1 MKKRS
6 KKNSIDGTNLP
17 DSRLVELLDRCAISV
32 KDIETNKKSK
42 IKMEKR
48 EDKPVQLVQKMNL
61 EHKSLEVSMLEKD
74 DFSDEELESYLSKG
88 EIKATDKVTI
98 PPKIL
103 FVGDCT
109 IATFGNFSA
118 STGKAKSK
126 KTFNISAMVA
136 AAVTN
141 TTVLNYRACLPEGK
155 RKILYFDTEQS
166 KYHCHNVLERIYKLS
181 GLSVKKDDPRLL
193 FWGLREYTPKLR
205 IALIDYALRKHQEVG
220 LVIIDG
226 LRDLMYDINNGK
238 EATDVMT
245 VLMAWTSVYDLHIHT
260 VLHLNK
266 NDNNP
271 RGHIGTELENKAE
284 TVLIISKNLQNNSI
298 SEVRPMHMRDK
309 EFSTF
314 AFHIDD
320 NKLPVLDNGISVT
333 VVKRREKSLVS
344 LDNEVHQEILSKAF
358 KNNTPTRYSDLVE
371 MVSRAYEDAGY
382 KRGTNGI
389 KDLLKLLSGK
399 GIIVKQDD
407 AYIYKSEGFVNPSTE
422 ESKKV

>member
-1 MKKRS
+1 MEQKVKK
-6 KKNSIDGTNLP
+6 KGQPTQ
-17 DSRLVELLDRCAISV
+17 
-32 KDIETNKKSK
+32 
-42 IKMEKR
+42 EK
-48 EDKPVQLVQKMNL
+48 QLEQQ
-61 EHKSLEVSMLEKD
+61 SLEVSMLNKD
-74 DFSDEELESYLSKG
+74 SFSDEELESYLSKG
-88 EIKATDKVTI
+88 AIRACDKITV

-155 RKILYFDTEQS
+155 RSILYFDTEQS
-166 KYHCHNVLERIYKLS
+166 KYHCHTVLERIYKLS
-181 GLSVKKDDPRLL
+181 GLSLQKDDPRLM

-205 IALIDYALRKHQEVG
+205 IAVIDYALRKYEGVG

-284 TVLIISKNLQNNSI
+284 TVLIISKNIQNNSI
-298 SEVRPMHMRDK
+298 SEVKPMHMRDK
-309 EFSTF
+309 EFTTF

-320 NKLPVLDNGISVT
+320 NRLPVLDSSMSVT
-333 VVKRREKSLVS
+333 VVKPREKSLVS
-344 LDNEVHQEILSKAF
+344 LDNEVHKEILCRLFEEHAPSK
-358 KNNTPTRYSDLVE
+358 YSELVE
-371 MVSRAYEDAGY
+371 LVSQAYEAAGY
-382 KRGTNGI
+382 KRGMNGI
-389 KDLLKLLSGK
+389 KNLIKLLSSK
-399 GIIVKQDD
+399 GIIAKEGNV
-407 AYIYKSEGFVNPSTE
+407 YTYKSECFESPSQTL
-422 ESKKV
+422 ESQV

>member
-1 MKKRS
+1 MENK
-6 KKNSIDGTNLP
+6 
-17 DSRLVELLDRCAISV
+17 
-32 KDIETNKKSK
+32 TNKNRQD
-42 IKMEKR
+42 IPEK
-48 EDKPVQLVQKMNL
+48 QL
-61 EHKSLEVSMLEKD
+61 EHQSLEVSMLNKD
-74 DFSDEELESYLSKG
+74 SFSDEELESYLSKG
-88 EIKATDKVTI
+88 EIKATDKITV

-109 IATFGNFSA
+109 IATFVNFSA

-141 TTVLNYRACLPEGK
+141 STVLNYRACLPEGK
-155 RKILYFDTEQS
+155 RNILYFDTEQS
-166 KYHCHNVLERIYKLS
+166 KFHCHSVLERIYKLS
-181 GLSVKKDDPRLL
+181 GLSLQEDDPRLM

-205 IALIDYALRKHQEVG
+205 IAVIDYALRKYDEVG

-245 VLMAWTSVYDLHIHT
+245 VLMAWTSVYELHIHT

-284 TVLIISKNLQNNSI
+284 TVLIISKNTMNNSV
-298 SEVRPMHMRDK
+298 SEVKPMHMRDK
-309 EFSTF
+309 EFTTF

-320 NKLPVLDNGISVT
+320 NKLPVLDSSISVT
-333 VVKRREKSLVS
+333 VVKSREKSLVS
-344 LDNEVHQEILSKAF
+344 LDNEVHQEILGKVF
-358 KNNTPTRYSDLVE
+358 EENTPTKYNELVD
-371 MVSRAYEDAGY
+371 VVAQAYEAAGY
-382 KRGTNGI
+382 KRGMNGI
-389 KDLLKLLSGK
+389 KGLLKLLMSK
-399 GIIVKQDD
+399 GIIVKEENG
-407 AYIYKSEGFVNPSTE
+407 YTYKSECFENPNTNSE
-422 ESKKV
+422 K

>member
-1 MKKRS
+1 
-6 KKNSIDGTNLP
+6 
-17 DSRLVELLDRCAISV
+17 
-32 KDIETNKKSK
+32 
-42 IKMEKR
+42 MEKR
-48 EDKPVQLVQKMNL
+48 EDKPVQLVQKSNL

-358 KNNTPTRYSDLVE
+358 KNNSPTRYSDLVE

-407 AYIYKSEGFVNPSTE
+407 AYIYKSESFVNPSTE

>member
-1 MKKRS
+1 
-6 KKNSIDGTNLP
+6 
-17 DSRLVELLDRCAISV
+17 
-32 KDIETNKKSK
+32 
-42 IKMEKR
+42 MEKR
-48 EDKPVQLVQKMNL
+48 TNKMGIDNQKTSL
-61 EHKSLEVSMLEKD
+61 EHQSLEVSMLDED
-74 DFSDEELESYLSKG
+74 NFSDEELDSYLSKG

-166 KYHCHNVLERIYKLS
+166 KYHCHTVLERIYKLS
-181 GLSVKKDDPRLL
+181 GLSFKKDDPRLM

-205 IALIDYALRKHQEVG
+205 IALIDYALRKYDEVG

-284 TVLIISKNLQNNSI
+284 TVLIISKNMQNNSI
-298 SEVRPMHMRDK
+298 SEVKPMHMRDK
-309 EFSTF
+309 EFRTF

-320 NKLPVLDNGISVT
+320 NKLPVLDSGISVT
-333 VVKRREKSLVS
+333 VVKRQEKSLVS
-344 LDNEVHQEILSKAF
+344 LDNEIHQEILSKVF
-358 KNNTPTRYSDLVE
+358 EKNSPTRYNDLVNS
-371 MVSRAYEDAGY
+371 VSQAYEAAGY
-382 KRGTNGI
+382 KRGINGI
-389 KDLLKLLSGK
+389 KDLLKLLTGK
-399 GIIVKQDD
+399 GIIVREKDG
-407 AYIYKSEGFVNPSTE
+407 YVYKSECFKKPET
-422 ESKKV
+422 SKARQV

>member
-1 MKKRS
+1 MENK
-6 KKNSIDGTNLP
+6 
-17 DSRLVELLDRCAISV
+17 
-32 KDIETNKKSK
+32 TNKNRQD
-42 IKMEKR
+42 IPEK
-48 EDKPVQLVQKMNL
+48 QL
-61 EHKSLEVSMLEKD
+61 EHQSLEVSMLNKD
-74 DFSDEELESYLSKG
+74 SFSDEELESYLSKG
-88 EIKATDKVTI
+88 EIKATDKITV

-141 TTVLNYRACLPEGK
+141 STVLNYRACLPEGK
-155 RKILYFDTEQS
+155 RNILYFDTEQS
-166 KYHCHNVLERIYKLS
+166 KFHCHSVLERIYKLS
-181 GLSVKKDDPRLL
+181 GLSLQEDDPRLM

-205 IALIDYALRKHQEVG
+205 IAVIDYALRKYDEVG

-245 VLMAWTSVYDLHIHT
+245 VLMAWTSVYELHIHT

-284 TVLIISKNLQNNSI
+284 TVLIISKNTMNNSV
-298 SEVRPMHMRDK
+298 SEVKPMHMRDK
-309 EFSTF
+309 EFTTF

-320 NKLPVLDNGISVT
+320 NKLPVLDSSMSVT
-333 VVKRREKSLVS
+333 VVKPREKSLVS
-344 LDNEVHQEILSKAF
+344 LDNGVHQEILGKVF
-358 KNNTPTRYSDLVE
+358 EENTPTKYNELVD
-371 MVSRAYEDAGY
+371 VVAQAYEAAGY
-382 KRGTNGI
+382 KRGMNGI
-389 KDLLKLLSGK
+389 KGLLKLLTGK
-399 GIIVKQDD
+399 GIIVKEENGY
-407 AYIYKSEGFVNPSTE
+407 AYKSECFENPNTKSE
-422 ESKKV
+422 K

>member
-1 MKKRS
+1 
-6 KKNSIDGTNLP
+6 
-17 DSRLVELLDRCAISV
+17 
-32 KDIETNKKSK
+32 
-42 IKMEKR
+42 MEKR
-48 EDKPVQLVQKMNL
+48 EDKPVQLVQKSNL

-358 KNNTPTRYSDLVE
+358 KKNSPTRYSDLVE
-371 MVSRAYEDAGY
+371 MVSLAYEDAGY

-399 GIIVKQDD
+399 GIIVKQGDT
-407 AYIYKSEGFVNPSTE
+407 YIYKSEGFTKPNLDVNKE
-422 ESKKV
+422 V

>member
-1 MKKRS
+1 MEN
-6 KKNSIDGTNLP
+6 KN
-17 DSRLVELLDRCAISV
+17 
-32 KDIETNKKSK
+32 NKNRRDMSNK
-42 IKMEKR
+42 
-48 EDKPVQLVQKMNL
+48 QL
-61 EHKSLEVSMLEKD
+61 EHQSLEVSMLNKD
-74 DFSDEELESYLSKG
+74 SFSDEELESYLSKG
-88 EIKATDKVTI
+88 EIKATDKITI

-141 TTVLNYRACLPEGK
+141 STVLNYRACLPEGK
-155 RKILYFDTEQS
+155 RNILYFDTEQS
-166 KYHCHNVLERIYKLS
+166 KFHCHSVLERIYKLS
-181 GLSVKKDDPRLL
+181 GLSLKEDDPRLM

-205 IALIDYALRKHQEVG
+205 IAVIDYALRKYDEVG

-245 VLMAWTSVYDLHIHT
+245 VLMAWTSVYELHIHT

-284 TVLIISKNLQNNSI
+284 TVLIISKSTMNNSV
-298 SEVRPMHMRDK
+298 SEVKPMHMRDK
-309 EFSTF
+309 EFTTF

-320 NKLPVLDNGISVT
+320 NKLPVLDSSMSVT
-333 VVKRREKSLVS
+333 VVKPREKSLVS
-344 LDNEVHQEILSKAF
+344 LDNEVHQEILGKLF
-358 KNNTPTRYSDLVE
+358 EENTPTKYNDLVN
-371 MVSRAYEDAGY
+371 VVAQAYEAAGY
-382 KRGTNGI
+382 KRGLNGI
-389 KDLLKLLSGK
+389 KGLIKLLTSK
-399 GIIVKQDD
+399 GIIVKEENGY
-407 AYIYKSEGFVNPSTE
+407 AYKSELFENPETE
-422 ESKKV
+422 SEK

>member
-1 MKKRS
+1 
-6 KKNSIDGTNLP
+6 
-17 DSRLVELLDRCAISV
+17 
-32 KDIETNKKSK
+32 
-42 IKMEKR
+42 MEKR
-48 EDKPVQLVQKMNL
+48 EDKPVQLVQKSNL
-61 EHKSLEVSMLEKD
+61 EHKSLEVSMLERD

-358 KNNTPTRYSDLVE
+358 KNNSPTRYSDLVE

-407 AYIYKSEGFVNPSTE
+407 AYVYKSEGFVNPNTE

>member
-1 MKKRS
+1 
-6 KKNSIDGTNLP
+6 
-17 DSRLVELLDRCAISV
+17 
-32 KDIETNKKSK
+32 
-42 IKMEKR
+42 MEKR
-48 EDKPVQLVQKMNL
+48 EDKPVQLVQKSNL

-358 KNNTPTRYSDLVE
+358 KNNSPTRYSDLVE

-422 ESKKV
+422 ESKNV

>member
-1 MKKRS
+1 
-6 KKNSIDGTNLP
+6 
-17 DSRLVELLDRCAISV
+17 
-32 KDIETNKKSK
+32 
-42 IKMEKR
+42 MEKR
-48 EDKPVQLVQKMNL
+48 DDKPVQIVQRTDH

-88 EIKATDKVTI
+88 EIKAIDKVTI

-271 RGHIGTELENKAE
+271 RRHIGTELENKAE

-371 MVSRAYEDAGY
+371 MVSRAYEDTGY

>member
-1 MKKRS
+1 
-6 KKNSIDGTNLP
+6 
-17 DSRLVELLDRCAISV
+17 
-32 KDIETNKKSK
+32 
-42 IKMEKR
+42 MEKR
-48 EDKPVQLVQKMNL
+48 DDKPVQIVQRTDH

-298 SEVRPMHMRDK
+298 SEVRPMHMKDK

-358 KNNTPTRYSDLVE
+358 KKNSPTRYSDLVE
-371 MVSRAYEDAGY
+371 MVSHAYEDAGY

-399 GIIVKQDD
+399 GIIVKQGDT
-407 AYIYKSEGFVNPSTE
+407 YIYKSEGFTKPNPDVNKE
-422 ESKKV
+422 V

>member
-1 MKKRS
+1 MEQKAKK
-6 KKNSIDGTNLP
+6 KGQPTQ
-17 DSRLVELLDRCAISV
+17 
-32 KDIETNKKSK
+32 
-42 IKMEKR
+42 EK
-48 EDKPVQLVQKMNL
+48 QLEQQ
-61 EHKSLEVSMLEKD
+61 SLEVSMLNKD
-74 DFSDEELESYLSKG
+74 SFSDEELESYLSKG
-88 EIKATDKVTI
+88 AIRACDKITV

-155 RKILYFDTEQS
+155 RSILYFDTEQS
-166 KYHCHNVLERIYKLS
+166 KYHCHTVLERIYKLS
-181 GLSVKKDDPRLL
+181 GLSLQKDDPRLM

-205 IALIDYALRKHQEVG
+205 IAVIDYALRKYEGVG

-284 TVLIISKNLQNNSI
+284 TVLIISKNIQNNSI
-298 SEVRPMHMRDK
+298 SEVKPMHMRDK
-309 EFSTF
+309 EFTTF

-320 NKLPVLDNGISVT
+320 NRLPVLDSSMSVT
-333 VVKRREKSLVS
+333 VVKPREKSLVS
-344 LDNEVHQEILSKAF
+344 LDNDIHKEILCKLFEEHAPSK
-358 KNNTPTRYSDLVE
+358 YSELVE
-371 MVSRAYEDAGY
+371 LVSQAYEAAGY
-382 KRGTNGI
+382 KRGMNGI
-389 KDLLKLLSGK
+389 KNLLKLLSSK
-399 GIIVKQDD
+399 GIIVKENNV
-407 AYIYKSEGFVNPSTE
+407 YTYKSECFDSPSQTL
-422 ESKKV
+422 ESQV

>member
-1 MKKRS
+1 
-6 KKNSIDGTNLP
+6 
-17 DSRLVELLDRCAISV
+17 
-32 KDIETNKKSK
+32 
-42 IKMEKR
+42 MEKR
-48 EDKPVQLVQKMNL
+48 EDKTVQLVQKSNL

-358 KNNTPTRYSDLVE
+358 KNNSPTRYSDLVE

>member
-1 MKKRS
+1 
-6 KKNSIDGTNLP
+6 
-17 DSRLVELLDRCAISV
+17 
-32 KDIETNKKSK
+32 
-42 IKMEKR
+42 MEKR
-48 EDKPVQLVQKMNL
+48 DDKPVQIVQRTEH

-358 KNNTPTRYSDLVE
+358 KKNSPTRYSDLVE

-399 GIIVKQDD
+399 GIIVKQGDT
-407 AYIYKSEGFVNPSTE
+407 YIYKSEGFTKPNLDVNKE
-422 ESKKV
+422 V

>member
-1 MKKRS
+1 MEPKAKKKRQ
-6 KKNSIDGTNLP
+6 DEQPT
-17 DSRLVELLDRCAISV
+17 
-32 KDIETNKKSK
+32 
-42 IKMEKR
+42 
-48 EDKPVQLVQKMNL
+48 QLEQP
-61 EHKSLEVSMLEKD
+61 SLEVSMLNKD
-74 DFSDEELESYLSKG
+74 SFSDEELESYLSKG
-88 EIKATDKVTI
+88 AIKACDEITV

-126 KTFNISAMVA
+126 KTFNVSAMVA

-155 RKILYFDTEQS
+155 RNILYFDTEQS
-166 KYHCHNVLERIYKLS
+166 KYHCHTVLERIYKLS
-181 GLSVKKDDPRLL
+181 GLSLKQDDPRLM

-205 IALIDYALRKHQEVG
+205 IAVIDYALRKYEGVG

-284 TVLIISKNLQNNSI
+284 TVLIISKNNQNNSV

-309 EFSTF
+309 EFTTF

-320 NKLPVLDNGISVT
+320 DRLPVLDSSMSVT
-333 VVKRREKSLVS
+333 VVKPREKSLVS
-344 LDNEVHQEILSKAF
+344 LDKEIHQQVLGKLFEEHSPSK
-358 KNNTPTRYSDLVE
+358 YSELVE
-371 MVSRAYEDAGY
+371 LVSQAYEAAGY
-382 KRGTNGI
+382 KRGMNGI
-389 KDLLKLLSGK
+389 KNLLKLLSNK
-399 GIIVKQDD
+399 GIVVKEGEG
-407 AYIYKSEGFVNPSTE
+407 YVYKSESFDISAPETE
-422 ESKKV
+422 EQV

>member
-1 MKKRS
+1 
-6 KKNSIDGTNLP
+6 
-17 DSRLVELLDRCAISV
+17 
-32 KDIETNKKSK
+32 
-42 IKMEKR
+42 MEKR
-48 EDKPVQLVQKMNL
+48 EDKPVQLVQKSNL

-298 SEVRPMHMRDK
+298 SEVRPMHMKDK

-358 KNNTPTRYSDLVE
+358 KKNSPTRYSDLVE

-399 GIIVKQDD
+399 GIIVKQGDT
-407 AYIYKSEGFVNPSTE
+407 YIYKSEGFTKPNPDVNKE
-422 ESKKV
+422 V

>member
-1 MKKRS
+1 
-6 KKNSIDGTNLP
+6 
-17 DSRLVELLDRCAISV
+17 
-32 KDIETNKKSK
+32 
-42 IKMEKR
+42 MEKR
-48 EDKPVQLVQKMNL
+48 EDKPVQLVQKSNL

-407 AYIYKSEGFVNPSTE
+407 AYIYKSEGFVNPSSE

>member
-1 MKKRS
+1 
-6 KKNSIDGTNLP
+6 
-17 DSRLVELLDRCAISV
+17 
-32 KDIETNKKSK
+32 
-42 IKMEKR
+42 MEKR
-48 EDKPVQLVQKMNL
+48 EDKPVQLVQKSNL

-358 KNNTPTRYSDLVE
+358 KNNSPTRYSDLVE

-422 ESKKV
+422 ESNKV

>member
-1 MKKRS
+1 MEN
-6 KKNSIDGTNLP
+6 KN
-17 DSRLVELLDRCAISV
+17 
-32 KDIETNKKSK
+32 NKNRQDMSNKQS
-42 IKMEKR
+42 
-48 EDKPVQLVQKMNL
+48 
-61 EHKSLEVSMLEKD
+61 EHQSLEVSMLNKD
-74 DFSDEELESYLSKG
+74 SFSDEELESYLSKG
-88 EIKATDKVTI
+88 EIKATDKITI

-141 TTVLNYRACLPEGK
+141 STVLNYRACLPEGK
-155 RKILYFDTEQS
+155 RNILYFDTEQS
-166 KYHCHNVLERIYKLS
+166 KFHCHSVLERIYKLS
-181 GLSVKKDDPRLL
+181 GLSLKEDDPRLM

-205 IALIDYALRKHQEVG
+205 IAVIDYALRKYDEVG

-245 VLMAWTSVYDLHIHT
+245 VLMAWTSVYELHIHT

-284 TVLIISKNLQNNSI
+284 TVLIISKNTMNNSV
-298 SEVRPMHMRDK
+298 SEVKPMHMRDK
-309 EFSTF
+309 EFTTF

-320 NKLPVLDNGISVT
+320 NKLPVLDSSMSVT
-333 VVKRREKSLVS
+333 VVKPREKSLVS
-344 LDNEVHQEILSKAF
+344 LDNEVHQEILGKVF
-358 KNNTPTRYSDLVE
+358 EENTPTKYNELVD
-371 MVSRAYEDAGY
+371 VVAQAYEAAGY
-382 KRGTNGI
+382 KRGINGI
-389 KDLLKLLSGK
+389 KGLLKLLTGK
-399 GIIVKQDD
+399 GIIVKEENGY
-407 AYIYKSEGFVNPSTE
+407 AYKSECFENPNKNSE
-422 ESKKV
+422 K

>member
-1 MKKRS
+1 
-6 KKNSIDGTNLP
+6 
-17 DSRLVELLDRCAISV
+17 
-32 KDIETNKKSK
+32 
-42 IKMEKR
+42 MEKR
-48 EDKPVQLVQKMNL
+48 DDKPVQIVQRTDH

-358 KNNTPTRYSDLVE
+358 KKNSPTRYSDLVE
-371 MVSRAYEDAGY
+371 MVSLAYEDAGY

-399 GIIVKQDD
+399 GIIVRQGDT
-407 AYIYKSEGFVNPSTE
+407 YIYKSEGFTKPNLDVNKE
-422 ESKKV
+422 V

>member
-1 MKKRS
+1 MMENKSIKKGLTVQQIQS
-6 KKNSIDGTNLP
+6 KH
-17 DSRLVELLDRCAISV
+17 
-32 KDIETNKKSK
+32 
-42 IKMEKR
+42 
-48 EDKPVQLVQKMNL
+48 Q
-61 EHKSLEVSMLEKD
+61 SLEVSMLNKD
-74 DFSDEELESYLSKG
+74 SFSDEELESYLSKG
-88 EIKATDKVTI
+88 AIRASDKITI

-141 TTVLNYRACLPEGK
+141 STVLNYRACLPEGK
-155 RKILYFDTEQS
+155 RNILYFDTEQS
-166 KYHCHNVLERIYKLS
+166 KYHCHTVLERIYRLS
-181 GLSVKKDDPRLL
+181 GLSLQKDDPRLM

-205 IALIDYALRKHQEVG
+205 IAVIDYALRKHDGVG

-284 TVLIISKNLQNNSI
+284 TVLIISKNNQNNSI
-298 SEVRPMHMRDK
+298 SEVKPMHMRDK
-309 EFSTF
+309 EFTTF
-314 AFHIDD
+314 AFHIGDD
-320 NKLPVLDNGISVT
+320 RLPVLDSSMSVT
-333 VVKRREKSLVS
+333 VIKPREKSLVS
-344 LDNEVHQEILSKAF
+344 LDKEIHQEILSKLF
-358 KNNTPTRYSDLVE
+358 VEHTPSKYNELVDLI
-371 MVSRAYEDAGY
+371 SQAYEAAGY
-382 KRGTNGI
+382 KRGVNGI
-389 KDLLKLLSGK
+389 KNLLKLLSGK
-399 GIIVKQDD
+399 GIIVKYGNKYTYRSKCFD
-407 AYIYKSEGFVNPSTE
+407 NPNPTSND
-422 ESKKV
+422 

>member
-1 MKKRS
+1 
-6 KKNSIDGTNLP
+6 
-17 DSRLVELLDRCAISV
+17 
-32 KDIETNKKSK
+32 
-42 IKMEKR
+42 MEKR
-48 EDKPVQLVQKMNL
+48 DDKPVQIVQKTTL

-358 KNNTPTRYSDLVE
+358 KKNSPTRYSDLVE

-407 AYIYKSEGFVNPSTE
+407 AYIYKSESFVNPSTE

>member
-1 MKKRS
+1 
-6 KKNSIDGTNLP
+6 
-17 DSRLVELLDRCAISV
+17 
-32 KDIETNKKSK
+32 
-42 IKMEKR
+42 MEKR
-48 EDKPVQLVQKMNL
+48 EDKPVQLVQKSNL

-358 KNNTPTRYSDLVE
+358 KNNSPTRYSDLVE

-407 AYIYKSEGFVNPSTE
+407 TYIYKSEGFVNPSTE

>member
-1 MKKRS
+1 MEN
-6 KKNSIDGTNLP
+6 KN
-17 DSRLVELLDRCAISV
+17 
-32 KDIETNKKSK
+32 NKNRRDMSNK
-42 IKMEKR
+42 
-48 EDKPVQLVQKMNL
+48 QL
-61 EHKSLEVSMLEKD
+61 EHQSLEVSMLNKD
-74 DFSDEELESYLSKG
+74 SFSDEELESYLSKG
-88 EIKATDKVTI
+88 EIKATDKITI

-141 TTVLNYRACLPEGK
+141 STVLNYRACLPEGK
-155 RKILYFDTEQS
+155 RNILYFDTEQS
-166 KYHCHNVLERIYKLS
+166 KFHCHSVLERIYKLS
-181 GLSVKKDDPRLL
+181 GLSLKEDDPRLM

-205 IALIDYALRKHQEVG
+205 IAVIDYALRKYDEVG

-245 VLMAWTSVYDLHIHT
+245 VLMAWTSVYELHIHT

-284 TVLIISKNLQNNSI
+284 TVLIISKNTMNNSV
-298 SEVRPMHMRDK
+298 SEVKPMHMRDK
-309 EFSTF
+309 EFTTF

-320 NKLPVLDNGISVT
+320 NKLPVLDSSMSVT
-333 VVKRREKSLVS
+333 VVKPREKSLVS
-344 LDNEVHQEILSKAF
+344 FDNEVHQEILGKVF
-358 KNNTPTRYSDLVE
+358 DENTPIKYNELVD
-371 MVSRAYEDAGY
+371 VVAQAYEAAGY
-382 KRGTNGI
+382 KRGMNGI
-389 KDLLKLLSGK
+389 KGLLKLLTGK
-399 GIIVKQDD
+399 GIIVKEENGY
-407 AYIYKSEGFVNPSTE
+407 AYKSECFENPNTKSE
-422 ESKKV
+422 K

>member
-1 MKKRS
+1 
-6 KKNSIDGTNLP
+6 
-17 DSRLVELLDRCAISV
+17 
-32 KDIETNKKSK
+32 
-42 IKMEKR
+42 MEKR
-48 EDKPVQLVQKMNL
+48 EDKPAQLVQKSNL

-358 KNNTPTRYSDLVE
+358 KNNSPTRYSDLVE

>member
-1 MKKRS
+1 MEN
-6 KKNSIDGTNLP
+6 KN
-17 DSRLVELLDRCAISV
+17 
-32 KDIETNKKSK
+32 NKNRRDMSNK
-42 IKMEKR
+42 
-48 EDKPVQLVQKMNL
+48 QL
-61 EHKSLEVSMLEKD
+61 EHQSLEVSMLNKD
-74 DFSDEELESYLSKG
+74 SFSDEELESYLSKG
-88 EIKATDKVTI
+88 EIKATDKITI

-141 TTVLNYRACLPEGK
+141 STVLNYRACLPEGK
-155 RKILYFDTEQS
+155 RNILYFDTEQS
-166 KYHCHNVLERIYKLS
+166 KFHCHSVLERIYKLS
-181 GLSVKKDDPRLL
+181 GLSLKEDDPRLM

-205 IALIDYALRKHQEVG
+205 IAVIDYALRKYDEVG

-245 VLMAWTSVYDLHIHT
+245 VLMAWTSVYELHIHT

-284 TVLIISKNLQNNSI
+284 TVLIISKNTMNNSV
-298 SEVRPMHMRDK
+298 SEVKPMHMRDK
-309 EFSTF
+309 EFTTF

-320 NKLPVLDNGISVT
+320 NKLPVLDSSMSVT
-333 VVKRREKSLVS
+333 VVKPREKSLVS
-344 LDNEVHQEILSKAF
+344 FDNEVHQEILGKVF
-358 KNNTPTRYSDLVE
+358 DENTPTKYNELVD
-371 MVSRAYEDAGY
+371 VVAQAYEAAGY
-382 KRGTNGI
+382 KRGMNGI
-389 KDLLKLLSGK
+389 KGLLKLLTGK
-399 GIIVKQDD
+399 GIIVKEENGY
-407 AYIYKSEGFVNPSTE
+407 AYKSECFENPNTKSE
-422 ESKKV
+422 K

>member
-1 MKKRS
+1 
-6 KKNSIDGTNLP
+6 
-17 DSRLVELLDRCAISV
+17 
-32 KDIETNKKSK
+32 
-42 IKMEKR
+42 MEKR
-48 EDKPVQLVQKMNL
+48 DDKPVQIVQRTDH

-166 KYHCHNVLERIYKLS
+166 KYHCHNVLVRIYKLS

-358 KNNTPTRYSDLVE
+358 KKNSPTRYSDLVE

-399 GIIVKQDD
+399 GIIVKQGDT
-407 AYIYKSEGFVNPSTE
+407 YIYKSEGFTKPNIDVNKE
-422 ESKKV
+422 V

>member
-1 MKKRS
+1 MEPKAKKKRQ
-6 KKNSIDGTNLP
+6 DEQPT
-17 DSRLVELLDRCAISV
+17 
-32 KDIETNKKSK
+32 
-42 IKMEKR
+42 
-48 EDKPVQLVQKMNL
+48 QLEQP
-61 EHKSLEVSMLEKD
+61 SLEVSMLNKD
-74 DFSDEELESYLSKG
+74 SFSDEELESYLSKG
-88 EIKATDKVTI
+88 AIKACDEITV

-126 KTFNISAMVA
+126 KTFNVSAMVA

-155 RKILYFDTEQS
+155 RNILYFDTEQS
-166 KYHCHNVLERIYKLS
+166 KYHCHTVLERIYKLS
-181 GLSVKKDDPRLL
+181 GLSLKQDDPRLM

-205 IALIDYALRKHQEVG
+205 IAVIDYALRKYEGVG

-284 TVLIISKNLQNNSI
+284 TVLIISKNNQNNSV

-309 EFSTF
+309 EFTTF

-320 NKLPVLDNGISVT
+320 DRLPVLDSSMSVT
-333 VVKRREKSLVS
+333 VVKPREKSLVS
-344 LDNEVHQEILSKAF
+344 LDKEIHQQVLGKLFEEHSPSK
-358 KNNTPTRYSDLVE
+358 YSELVE
-371 MVSRAYEDAGY
+371 LVSQAYEAAGY
-382 KRGTNGI
+382 KRGMNGI
-389 KDLLKLLSGK
+389 KNLLKLLSSK
-399 GIIVKQDD
+399 GIVVKEGEG
-407 AYIYKSEGFVNPSTE
+407 YVYKSESFDISAPETE
-422 ESKKV
+422 EQV

>member
-1 MKKRS
+1 
-6 KKNSIDGTNLP
+6 
-17 DSRLVELLDRCAISV
+17 
-32 KDIETNKKSK
+32 
-42 IKMEKR
+42 MEKR
-48 EDKPVQLVQKMNL
+48 EDKPVLLVQKSNL

-358 KNNTPTRYSDLVE
+358 KNNSPTRYSDLVE

>member
-1 MKKRS
+1 
-6 KKNSIDGTNLP
+6 
-17 DSRLVELLDRCAISV
+17 
-32 KDIETNKKSK
+32 
-42 IKMEKR
+42 MEKR
-48 EDKPVQLVQKMNL
+48 EDKPVQLVQKSNL

-103 FVGDCT
+103 FVGYCT

-358 KNNTPTRYSDLVE
+358 KNNSPTRYSDLVE

>member
-1 MKKRS
+1 
-6 KKNSIDGTNLP
+6 
-17 DSRLVELLDRCAISV
+17 
-32 KDIETNKKSK
+32 
-42 IKMEKR
+42 MEKR
-48 EDKPVQLVQKMNL
+48 DDKPVQIVQRTDH

-284 TVLIISKNLQNNSI
+284 TVLIISKNFQNNSI

-358 KNNTPTRYSDLVE
+358 KKNSPTRYSDLVE
-371 MVSRAYEDAGY
+371 MVSLAYEDAGY

-399 GIIVKQDD
+399 GIIVKQGDT
-407 AYIYKSEGFVNPSTE
+407 YIYKSEGFTKPNLDVNKE
-422 ESKKV
+422 V

>member
-1 MKKRS
+1 
-6 KKNSIDGTNLP
+6 
-17 DSRLVELLDRCAISV
+17 
-32 KDIETNKKSK
+32 
-42 IKMEKR
+42 MEKR
-48 EDKPVQLVQKMNL
+48 DDKPVQIVQRTDH

-298 SEVRPMHMRDK
+298 SEVRPMHMKDK

-358 KNNTPTRYSDLVE
+358 KKNSPTRYSDLVE

-389 KDLLKLLSGK
+389 KALLKLLSGK
-399 GIIVKQDD
+399 GIIVKQGDT
-407 AYIYKSEGFVNPSTE
+407 YIYKSEGFTKPNPDVNKE
-422 ESKKV
+422 V

>member
-1 MKKRS
+1 
-6 KKNSIDGTNLP
+6 
-17 DSRLVELLDRCAISV
+17 
-32 KDIETNKKSK
+32 
-42 IKMEKR
+42 MEKR

-399 GIIVKQDD
+399 GIIVKQND

>member
-1 MKKRS
+1 
-6 KKNSIDGTNLP
+6 
-17 DSRLVELLDRCAISV
+17 
-32 KDIETNKKSK
+32 
-42 IKMEKR
+42 MEKR
-48 EDKPVQLVQKMNL
+48 DDKPVQIVQKTDL

-358 KNNTPTRYSDLVE
+358 KKNSPTRYSDLVE
-371 MVSRAYEDAGY
+371 MVSLAYEDAGY

-399 GIIVKQDD
+399 GIIVKQGDT
-407 AYIYKSEGFVNPSTE
+407 YIYKSEGFTKPNPDVNKE
-422 ESKKV
+422 V

>member
-1 MKKRS
+1 
-6 KKNSIDGTNLP
+6 
-17 DSRLVELLDRCAISV
+17 
-32 KDIETNKKSK
+32 
-42 IKMEKR
+42 MEKR
-48 EDKPVQLVQKMNL
+48 EDKPVQLVQKSNL

-245 VLMAWTSVYDLHIHT
+245 VLMAWTSVYDLNIHT

-358 KNNTPTRYSDLVE
+358 KNNSPTRYSDLVE

>member
-1 MKKRS
+1 MEN
-6 KKNSIDGTNLP
+6 KN
-17 DSRLVELLDRCAISV
+17 
-32 KDIETNKKSK
+32 NKNRQDMSNKQS
-42 IKMEKR
+42 
-48 EDKPVQLVQKMNL
+48 
-61 EHKSLEVSMLEKD
+61 EHQSLEVSMLNKD
-74 DFSDEELESYLSKG
+74 SFSDEELESYLSKG
-88 EIKATDKVTI
+88 EIKATDKITI

-141 TTVLNYRACLPEGK
+141 STVLNYRACLPEGK
-155 RKILYFDTEQS
+155 RNILYFDTEQS
-166 KYHCHNVLERIYKLS
+166 KFHCHSVLERIYKLS
-181 GLSVKKDDPRLL
+181 GLSLKEDDPRLM

-205 IALIDYALRKHQEVG
+205 IAVIDYALRKYDEVG

-245 VLMAWTSVYDLHIHT
+245 VLMAWTSVYELHIHT

-284 TVLIISKNLQNNSI
+284 TVLVISKNTMNNSV
-298 SEVRPMHMRDK
+298 SEVKPMHMRDK
-309 EFSTF
+309 EFTTF

-320 NKLPVLDNGISVT
+320 NKLPVLDSSMSVT
-333 VVKRREKSLVS
+333 VVKPREQSLVS
-344 LDNEVHQEILSKAF
+344 LDNEVHQEILGKVF
-358 KNNTPTRYSDLVE
+358 EENTPTKYNELVD
-371 MVSRAYEDAGY
+371 VVAQAYEAAGY
-382 KRGTNGI
+382 KRGMNGI
-389 KDLLKLLSGK
+389 KGLLKLLTSK
-399 GIIVKQDD
+399 GIIVKEENGY
-407 AYIYKSEGFVNPSTE
+407 AYKSECFENPNTSSE
-422 ESKKV
+422 K